1 MAFENNRPA
10 NFSDVALAG
19 RDISA
24 RRAATIANMVD
35 EAAARGLDDEFARA
49 AISPGNRAALS
60 NVTDNIPMP
69 PKNSKDFREAE
80 MPRKSLFIGLFAC
93 PGSYAHVSAALMS
106 FL

>member
-1 MAFENNRPA
+1 MRPTA
-10 NFSDVALAG
+10 AYLPMLIPIALH
-19 RDISA
+19 D
-24 RRAATIANMVD
+24 
-35 EAAARGLDDEFARA
+35 
-49 AISPGNRAALS
+49 SPGNREALS

>member
-1 MAFENNRPA
+1 MPDAA
-10 NFSDVALAG
+10 NGYMFADAYSD
-19 RDISA
+19 S
-24 RRAATIANMVD
+24 
-35 EAAARGLDDEFARA
+35 AARFSRQSRG
-49 AISPGNRAALS
+49 AIQCNRQYHNA
-60 NVTDNIPMP
+60 